1 MRLFMLLP
9 FATLATPAFADWEN
23 YDYQE
28 SRELSVDAGGLTSL
42 TIDAGAG
49 SLDISGVDGAE
60 SIEVT
65 ATILVS
71 GARDE
76 KARDFIKDR
85 MELELERH
93 GDEATLIADFGGGM
107 GWGKGGAIAL
117 DIRVPKGLDLDIDDG
132 SGSIKILD
140 TAGAIELNDGSGS
153 IRIQNVSDVRI
164 DDGSGS
170 IDIVNA
176 DGDVRIDDGS
186 GSLTV
191 RGVTGNIVVDDGS
204 GSINV
209 SDVQGN
215 FRVVDA
221 GSGSVSYR
229 DIAGEIDV
237 PGD

>member
-1 MRLFMLLP
+1 MRLLMLLSLT
-9 FATLATPAFADWEN
+9 TLAAPAFADWDD
-23 YDYQE
+23 YDYRE
-28 SRELSVDAGGLTSL
+28 TRELSVDASGLTSL
-42 TIDAGAG
+42 SVDAGAG
-49 SLDISGVDGAE
+49 SLEISGVEGAE

-76 KARDFIKDR
+76 KAREFIEDR
-85 MELELERH
+85 MELELERQ
-93 GDEATLIADFGGGM
+93 GQEATLVADFSGGM
-107 GWGKGGAIAL
+107 GWSKGGAIAL
-117 DIRVPKGLDLDIDDG
+117 DIRVPQGLDLDIDDG
-132 SGSIKILD
+132 SGSINILD

-153 IRIQNVSDVRI
+153 IKIENVAAIRIDDGSGSIDILNANGDVRI

-170 IDIVNA
+170 I
-176 DGDVRIDDGS
+176 
-186 GSLTV
+186 TV
-191 RGVTGNIVVDDGS
+191 RGVTGSVVVDDGS

-221 GSGSVSYR
+221 GSGSVNYR